1 MLSLAGRGENW
12 STTCHH
18 ASLTAI
24 KHQEHQGRLLK
35 RFVICEFLLE
45 IDTEKTVYA
54 FYILYSDSANIL
66 PEVVMC
72 KKSSLFSMKSGE
84 NLHKLTP
91 TEIC

>member
-24 KHQEHQGRLLK
+24 KHQGRLLK

-66 PEVVMC
+66 AEVVMC
-72 KKSSLFSMKSGE
+72 KKTSLE
-84 NLHKLTP
+84 
-91 TEIC
+91 EW